1 MKKRVWPSSR
11 DTRCLCPTS
20 TGWLHSKR
28 SLSGCGVF
36 PLPRSD
42 PPDSLPSPL
51 SSPSGTVK
59 KLTGTL
65 KLIHE
70 KYGKEGSEAKDE
82 VVRRMEA
89 AIADNADIGNHTN
102 KIQDDIT
109 PLRALWLLQRM
120 IPEV

>member
-1 MKKRVWPSSR
+1 MV
-11 DTRCLCPTS
+11 TL
-20 TGWLHSKR
+20 
-28 SLSGCGVF
+28 SLS
-36 PLPRSD
+36 LP
-42 PPDSLPSPL
+42 PSPL
-51 SSPSGTVK
+51 SIPLLPPFLPGTVK

-82 VVRRMEA
+82 VVRRMDA
-89 AIADNADIGNHTN
+89 AIADNADIGNHSN

-120 IPEV
+120 IPEVREDERMRG

>member
-1 MKKRVWPSSR
+1 M
-11 DTRCLCPTS
+11 
-20 TGWLHSKR
+20 
-28 SLSGCGVF
+28 
-36 PLPRSD
+36 
-42 PPDSLPSPL
+42 
-51 SSPSGTVK
+51 K